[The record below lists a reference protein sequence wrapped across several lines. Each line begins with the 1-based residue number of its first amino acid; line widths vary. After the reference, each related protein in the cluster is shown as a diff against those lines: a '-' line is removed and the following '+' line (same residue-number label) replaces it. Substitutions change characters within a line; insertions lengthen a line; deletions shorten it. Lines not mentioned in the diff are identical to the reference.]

1 MDPEM
6 LSHGWGVSAKFWKAT
21 ISFVMSVRL
30 YVCPSGR
37 TEQLDGFSWKLNFEV
52 FWEKIHREI
61 SSVIKR
67 QENYNRYFTWGVMY
81 IHENISLN
89 SFSSEK
95 KIQSKFVQK
104 IKTHILSS
112 ICFLQN
118 CFVRSVVRSL
128 FSFVGSSRMA
138 TNDNTIQNMRFACHI
153 NKATRT
159 RTRNIYLLTY
169 LNIFLLTYSLT

>member
-52 FWEKIHREI
+52 FWEKIHLEI

-67 QENYNRYFTWGVMY
+67 QENYNRYFTWGAMY

-95 KIQSKFVQK
+95 KNSVKICTENQNTYTKFDMFSPK
-104 IKTHILSS
+104 L
-112 ICFLQN
+112 
-118 CFVRSVVRSL
+118 VRSVGRSFALFVRWQ
-128 FSFVGSSRMA
+128 FQNGYKWQY
-138 TNDNTIQNMRFACHI
+138 NTEHAICVPH
-153 NKATRT
+153 K
-159 RTRNIYLLTY
+159 
-169 LNIFLLTYSLT
+169 